1 MIYELVKKHIEINPE
16 VRFGK
21 PVIRGTRLT
30 VEDILLMLAEGM
42 SKEEI
47 IEEYPQLDEE
57 KIRAALYFAAH
68 KEKILALI

>member
-21 PVIRGTRLT
+21 PVIRGTRLA

-47 IEEYPQLDEE
+47 IE
-57 KIRAALYFAAH
+57 
-68 KEKILALI
+68 